1 MSYQRK
7 QEEKKRYR
15 KLVKQDPGYPQP
27 VFYTYYR
34 SNPHWKRYWKSQGRT
49 SAWAWNKKYARRK
62 ARLMAKRTD
71 IYTNKVADP
80 WYMTW

>member
-1 MSYQRK
+1 MSYKRK
-7 QEEKKRYR
+7 QEEKKRYKR
-15 KLVKQDPGYPQP
+15 MLQSNPGYPPP
-27 VFYTYYR
+27 VFYTYWR
-34 SNPHWKRYWKSQGRT
+34 SRPHWKRFWKSQGRT
-49 SAWAWNKKYARRK
+49 SSWASNKKWARRK